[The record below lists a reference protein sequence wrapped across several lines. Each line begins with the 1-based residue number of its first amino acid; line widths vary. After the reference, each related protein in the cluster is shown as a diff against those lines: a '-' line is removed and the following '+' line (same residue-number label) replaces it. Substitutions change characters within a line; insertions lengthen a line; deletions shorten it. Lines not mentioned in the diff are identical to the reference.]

1 MRVPQEVSKW
11 HRDLFGEPFMSWRS
25 RVRSWEEGKLIV
37 AAVSQANLAGFCVSR
52 HRRRSVDRMS
62 EEEVAQ
68 ALDGPERESLSPVTR
83 ALLGFAEELTLAL
96 ETMSSEAVGQ
106 AIDAGAS
113 VSHLRDVVEIVA
125 VTNVVNRMTMTLGRR
140 PGDVRPRG
148 PG

>member
-1 MRVPQEVSKW
+1 
-11 HRDLFGEPFMSWRS
+11 
-25 RVRSWEEGKLIV
+25 
-37 AAVSQANLAGFCVSR
+37 
-52 HRRRSVDRMS
+52 
-62 EEEVAQ
+62 
-68 ALDGPERESLSPVTR
+68 
-83 ALLGFAEELTLAL
+83 
-96 ETMSSEAVGQ
+96 MSSEAVGQ